1 MFRRTQLIV
10 FLTALCAVGPSA
22 ASGHTPLPVKLP
34 AQTARPPAV
43 PINSATANPTS
54 PPIPPALTPVPVPVP
69 VPVPPVVSEV
79 IEVVG
84 RAPAES
90 ASSIFFD
97 LEDLVRRPR
106 VQPSDILR
114 QVPGMVV
121 AQHAGGGKSDQYFLR
136 GFDADHGTD
145 VAIFVDGV
153 PVNLTSHG
161 HGQGYADTNWVI
173 PETVSQLRV
182 HKGPYAARYGDFY
195 TAGAIEL
202 STLANV
208 EKPKFIAQLGTQLAG
223 PVQFKNLQY
232 RLVSMVSPAVGKSK
246 ALIAAELG
254 YADGPF
260 LNPQQFRRGKL
271 LAKWQAD
278 VGPGTLSLDAN
289 AYTSR
294 WNQSGQIPA
303 AEVAAGRLN
312 EFGAIDPTEGGTTS
326 RTGVRASYIA
336 GERDDGRWSMQLHA
350 IDYQLRLFSNFTLF
364 ARDQIN
370 GDQIEQNDAR
380 VTYGLQGN
388 YTRNHHVHVA
398 DRAIVGTLNAGVQF
412 RADNVATS
420 LYHSAARRR
429 LGDCFSN
436 RNPCNS
442 TDSRIRNFSLFAEE
456 DVSITSWLQVIA
468 GLRAEQFVWTVDDL
482 DPETNLS
489 PETTGGTA
497 QRALLSPKISA
508 IVRPTEAL
516 AIYLNSGYGFH
527 SNDARGAVASN
538 GRGALARGI
547 GGEVGVRF
555 SPDKR
560 IKTSLDVWYLYLQS
574 ELVWSGDNGGTEP
587 SDPSRRYGVDFDITF
602 DPTAW
607 LSFDANIAVG
617 RASLI
622 AAQGTPT
629 TLVLAPR
636 LLGGA
641 GIALHRKQ
649 DYVSLRLRGI
659 GDRPAN
665 DDGSLIA
672 EGWALLDLVAGQRVH
687 RNVLLTLTLNNL
699 LNASWRE
706 AQFADVSRVASGADE
721 REDIHFTPGMPLTA
735 IAGVELQY

>member
-1 MFRRTQLIV
+1 MFQFTHVVV
-10 FLTALCAVGPSA
+10 FLAALTAVGPGA
-22 ASGHTPLPVKLP
+22 ASAHTPKPVKLP
-34 AQTARPPAV
+34 AQTAKPPIV
-43 PINSATANPTS
+43 PPDGAAANPA
-54 PPIPPALTPVPVPVP
+54 PPT
-69 VPVPPVVSEV
+69 VSEVIEV

-97 LEDLVRRPR
+97 MEDLVRRPR

-136 GFDADHGTD
+136 GFDADHGAD
-145 VAIFVDGV
+145 VALFVDGV

-195 TAGAIEL
+195 TAGAIEMT
-202 STLANV
+202 TLATV

-223 PVQFKNLQY
+223 PVQFKNPQY
-232 RLVSMVSPAVGKSK
+232 RLVSLVSPEVGKGK

-260 LNPQQFRRGKL
+260 INPQQFRRGKL
-271 LAKWQAD
+271 LAKWQAE
-278 VGPGTLSLDAN
+278 VGAGTLSLDAN
-289 AYTSR
+289 AYASR
-294 WNQSGQIPA
+294 WNQSGQIPS
-303 AEVAAGRLN
+303 AEVAAGRLDA
-312 EFGAIDPTEGGTTS
+312 FGAIDPTEGGTTS
-326 RTGVRASYIA
+326 RSSLGATYAV
-336 GERDDGRWSMQLHA
+336 GERDTGRWSLQMYA
-350 IDYQLRLFSNFTLF
+350 VDYQLRLFSNFTLF
-364 ARDQIN
+364 ARDQVN
-370 GDQIEQNDAR
+370 GDQIEQNDER
-380 VTYGLQGN
+380 VTYGLKGN
-388 YTRNHHVHVA
+388 YTRNHHVHVG
-398 DRAIVGTLNAGVQF
+398 DHAIAGTLNAGVQF

-429 LGDCFSN
+429 LNDCFTN
-436 RNPCNS
+436 QNPCNS
-442 TDSRIRNFSLFAEE
+442 TDSRIRNFSLFVEE
-456 DVSITSWLQVIA
+456 DVSVTNWLQVIA
-468 GLRAEQFVWTVDDL
+468 GLRAEQFVWNVDDL

-497 QRALLSPKISA
+497 QRALLSPKLSA
-508 IVRPTEAL
+508 IVRPTDAL
-516 AIYLNSGYGFH
+516 AIYLNGGYGFH

-538 GRGALARGI
+538 GQGALARGI
-547 GGEVGVRF
+547 GGEVGLRF

-587 SDPSRRYGVDFDITF
+587 SDPSRRYGVDFDMTF
-602 DPTAW
+602 EPTPW
-607 LSFDANIAVG
+607 LSLDANIAVG
-617 RASLI
+617 RASLV
-622 AAQGTPT
+622 AAPGSPS

-641 GIALHRKQ
+641 GIAVHRKS

-672 EGWALLDLVAGQRVH
+672 EGWALLDLVAGKRVH
-687 RNVLLTLTLNNL
+687 RNVLLTVTLNNL
-699 LNASWRE
+699 LNTSWRE
-706 AQFADVSRVASGADE
+706 AQFADVSRVAPGADE